1 MPLFLFI
8 EGEPLYTVTM
18 LIQRLTLTLLILI
31 SADSLFAKGSTG
43 EEFTK
48 AVIEGLIGPVI
59 GLASTGLLAYY
70 IFAIAKYMWDKDQ
83 SEIDRLALRRHLM
96 WGAFGLFLVF
106 SVGGI
111 YALISTFAPNVS
123 M

>member
-1 MPLFLFI
+1 MF
-8 EGEPLYTVTM
+8 
-18 LIQRLTLTLLILI
+18 IQRLTLGLLVLM
-31 SADSLFAKGSTG
+31 SPSFLFAKGSAS
-43 EEFTK
+43 EDFTK
-48 AVIEGLIGPVI
+48 AIMEGLIGPIV

-70 IFAIAKYMWDKDQ
+70 IFTITKYMWDKDQ
-83 SEIDRLALRRHLM
+83 SETDRLALRRHLM

-111 YALISTFAPNVS
+111 YALISTFVPNVS